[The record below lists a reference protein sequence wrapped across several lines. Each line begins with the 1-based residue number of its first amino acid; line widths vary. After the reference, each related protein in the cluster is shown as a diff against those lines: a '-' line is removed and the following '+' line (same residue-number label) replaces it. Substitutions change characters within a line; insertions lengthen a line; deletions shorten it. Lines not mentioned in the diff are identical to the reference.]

1 MLSPF
6 QGTTA
11 SKVWLTTVHSQMY
24 RCYKVSP
31 TLHQTD
37 LRSTNNTG
45 LKFPPWLTPL
55 LFKTRIEWPLM
66 LTATASF
73 PRVFFLTPTI
83 FKATSRFFGSL
94 GYLDGKNWLDIFNN
108 LYSIVDFAVQFY
120 FRCNFS
126 SHERRRL
133 SQASQW
139 RDFPELIKNS
149 FPRIAT
155 NEFAAF
161 RTEYRLGQILLFSC
175 LPFWA
180 KAGFRVKL
188 KDFQIKRLFL

>member
-1 MLSPF
+1 MV
-6 QGTTA
+6 
-11 SKVWLTTVHSQMY
+11 K
-24 RCYKVSP
+24 
-31 TLHQTD
+31 TD
-37 LRSTNNTG
+37 LTFSTFC
-45 LKFPPWLTPL
+45 LAF
-55 LFKTRIEWPLM
+55 
-66 LTATASF
+66 
-73 PRVFFLTPTI
+73 
-83 FKATSRFFGSL
+83 
-94 GYLDGKNWLDIFNN
+94 
-108 LYSIVDFAVQFY
+108 VDFAVQFY

-180 KAGFRVKL
+180 KAGFRVMKDHHSALVCFFVSLQKTQNTSKCGKKISDKL
-188 KDFQIKRLFL
+188 CYCLVHYWFALTTFWGHLWSNWTDAWHHWICLVNITTCMTGIRFHFWYHYYWIPLLWLYK